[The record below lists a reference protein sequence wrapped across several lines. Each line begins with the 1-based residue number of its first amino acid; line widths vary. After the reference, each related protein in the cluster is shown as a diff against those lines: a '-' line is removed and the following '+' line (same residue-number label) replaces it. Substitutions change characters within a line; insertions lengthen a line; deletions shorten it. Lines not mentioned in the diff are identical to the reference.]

1 MSGNDQRS
9 RAGRTFRISGM
20 DCAEEIAALRREVG
34 PLVGGAERL
43 GFDLLRGTMTLA
55 AEAARITDRQIVE
68 AVARA
73 GLAAHLDD
81 GDDRASDRGSA
92 RRRRVLSTLLAGAGL
107 ALGWLFHAASDG
119 FAAAL
124 GLVAAAGAPA
134 APPLASR
141 LAYAAAVAAGFFTVV
156 PKAVQ
161 SVRRRRPDMNLLM
174 TLAVGGA
181 LLLGDWLEAATVAF
195 LFALSLALEAW
206 SVERARRAIAKLLDL
221 VPPLARQLTDEG
233 ERMVAPGLVPVGS
246 LVAVHPGE
254 RLPVDGRIVEGSS
267 TVDLS
272 PITGESRPVE
282 RAVDDEVFTGTING
296 AGALVV
302 EVTRGAEAT
311 LLAKILRM
319 VEEARARRSPAER
332 WVDRFAAIYTP
343 TVFAVAAL
351 VALVPPLLAGGDW
364 SVWAYRALVLLVIG
378 CPCALVVATPVGVV
392 AGLAAAARHGVLIK
406 GGRFLELAGQLRAIA
421 FDKTGTLTVGR
432 PQVLQVLPLAGHD
445 ERELLE
451 RISALEARSGHPVAR
466 AILDYA
472 GARGVVPAPAA
483 AHRLL
488 PGRGASGRFAGKE
501 YWVGSHRLLAER
513 GQETPAIREQL
524 AAMTG
529 AGRSCV
535 VVGNDDHVCGLI
547 AVADGVR
554 EGAAR
559 VVAELRELGIES
571 VSMLT
576 GDHRGTA
583 EAIARELGIN
593 ELAAELLPD
602 EKVEQ
607 VRALVRRHRS
617 VAMVGDG
624 VNDAPALAEATLG
637 IAMGGAGADA
647 AVETADIALL
657 SDDLSRLPWLV
668 RFSRRTLAVLRQN
681 VAFALAIK
689 AVFVVATALGAA
701 SLWGAIAADL
711 GATLLVVANALRLLR
726 G

>member
-55 AEAARITDRQIVE
+55 AEAARITDHQIVE

-689 AVFVVATALGAA
+689 AVFVVATAFGAA